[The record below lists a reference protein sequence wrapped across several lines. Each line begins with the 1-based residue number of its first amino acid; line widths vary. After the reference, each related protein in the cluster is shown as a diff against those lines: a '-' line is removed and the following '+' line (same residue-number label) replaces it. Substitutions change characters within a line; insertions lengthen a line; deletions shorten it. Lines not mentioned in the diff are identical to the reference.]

1 GSASRQRI
9 GQAGVV
15 AARETSGISWHCY
28 CTNDS
33 RDRLNH
39 TAQHKELR
47 KNMFGTDE
55 LCSLRWDP
63 VSERVEVIDQTLL
76 PHALRWCHLDSLT
89 AYCHAISTM
98 QVRGA
103 PLIGITAAFG
113 LAQALSEDASDE
125 NLARASATLL
135 ATRPTAVNLRWALE
149 QVTSAVQHLVP
160 SARARVALD
169 KARALREEDI
179 ANCERIGANGLQL
192 LRALNVESRLNIMTH
207 CNAGWLATVQWG
219 TALAPIYK
227 AHASGIPV
235 HVWVS
240 ETRPRNQGTSLTAW
254 ELHRAG
260 VPCTIVT
267 DNSCGQ
273 LMRQGRVDCV
283 IVGSDRT
290 AANGD
295 VCNKVGTYLKA
306 LAACASDIPF
316 YVALPE
322 STIDWSCP
330 GGEQIP
336 IEERNES
343 EVLSI
348 AGLDAAGD
356 FREVNL
362 AAAHSHALNP
372 AFDVTPAALVR
383 ALITEHGNFEAS
395 VTGLQSLRAEAATV
409 R

>member
-1 GSASRQRI
+1 
-9 GQAGVV
+9 
-15 AARETSGISWHCY
+15 
-28 CTNDS
+28 
-33 RDRLNH
+33 
-39 TAQHKELR
+39 
-47 KNMFGTDE
+47 MFSNDE

-63 VSERVEVIDQTLL
+63 VIERVEVIDQTLL
-76 PHALRWCHLDSLT
+76 PHALRWCHLDSVP
-89 AYCHAISTM
+89 AFCHAISTM

-113 LAQALSEDASDE
+113 LAHALAEDPSDDQ
-125 NLARASATLL
+125 LRRASAALL

-149 QVTSAVQHLVP
+149 QVTAAVRHLP
-160 SARARVALD
+160 PAERARAAL
-169 KARALREEDI
+169 ARALALREEDI
-179 ANCERIGANGLQL
+179 AHCERIGANGLQL
-192 LRALNVESRLNIMTH
+192 LLPLRRGDRLDVMTH
-207 CNAGWLATVQWG
+207 CNAGWLATIQWG

-227 AHASGIPV
+227 AHASGMPV

-240 ETRPRNQGTSLTAW
+240 ETRPRNQGTNLTAW
-254 ELHRAG
+254 ELQRAG

-306 LAACASDIPF
+306 LAARESGIPF
-316 YVALPE
+316 FVALPE
-322 STIDWSCP
+322 STIDWTCA
-330 GGEQIP
+330 GGEHIP
-336 IEERNES
+336 IEERDES
-343 EVLSI
+343 EVLRI
-348 AGLDAAGD
+348 AGVDAGGQL
-356 FREVNL
+356 REVNL
-362 AAAHSHALNP
+362 AGAHSRALNP

-395 VTGLQSLRAEAATV
+395 EAGLRRLREVAGV
-409 R
+409 

>member
-1 GSASRQRI
+1 
-9 GQAGVV
+9 
-15 AARETSGISWHCY
+15 
-28 CTNDS
+28 
-33 RDRLNH
+33 
-39 TAQHKELR
+39 
-47 KNMFGTDE
+47 MFSTDE
-55 LCSLRWDP
+55 LSSLRWDP

-76 PHALRWCHLDSLT
+76 PHTLRWCHLESL
-89 AYCHAISTM
+89 AAFCHAISTM

-103 PLIGITAAFG
+103 PLIGITAAYG
-113 LAQALSEDASDE
+113 LAHALSEDSSTESLSA
-125 NLARASATLL
+125 ASAALL

-149 QVTSAVQHLVP
+149 QITLAVANVEP
-160 SARARVALD
+160 SHRAQAALA
-169 KARALREEDI
+169 KAHALRAQDI
-179 ANCERIGANGLQL
+179 ANCERIGNNGLAL
-192 LRALNVESRLNIMTH
+192 LRPLAKDATLNIMTH

-227 AHASGIPV
+227 AHASGINV

-240 ETRPRNQGTSLTAW
+240 ETRPRNQGTNLTAW

-306 LAACASDIPF
+306 LAAGAHNIPF

-322 STIDWSCP
+322 STIDWSCA
-330 GGEQIP
+330 GGDQIP
-336 IEERNES
+336 IEERDQS

-348 AGLDAAGD
+348 AGVDAGGD
-356 FREVNL
+356 LREVNL
-362 AAAHSHALNP
+362 AAGHSRALNP
-372 AFDVTPAALVR
+372 AFDVTPAALVS
-383 ALITEHGNFEAS
+383 ALITEHGSFEAS
-395 VTGLQSLRAEAATV
+395 EKGLQELRVVATAT
-409 R
+409 

>member
-1 GSASRQRI
+1 
-9 GQAGVV
+9 
-15 AARETSGISWHCY
+15 
-28 CTNDS
+28 
-33 RDRLNH
+33 
-39 TAQHKELR
+39 
-47 KNMFGTDE
+47 MFSTDD

-63 VSERVEVIDQTLL
+63 VSARVEVIDQTLL
-76 PHALRWCHLDSLT
+76 PHTLRWCHLDSLS
-89 AYCHAISTM
+89 AFCHAISSM

-113 LAQALSEDASDE
+113 LAHALSEDASDE
-125 NLARASATLL
+125 NLARASAELL

-149 QVTSAVQHLVP
+149 QVSAAVRDLPTSVRP
-160 SARARVALD
+160 RVALET
-169 KARALREEDI
+169 ARVLREEDI
-179 ANCERIGANGLQL
+179 ANCERIGDNGLTL
-192 LRALNVESRLNIMTH
+192 LQPLVAGDRLHVMTH
-207 CNAGWLATVQWG
+207 CNAGWLATIQWG

-227 AHASGIPV
+227 AHTSGIPV

-240 ETRPRNQGTSLTAW
+240 ETRPRNQGTNLTAW
-254 ELHRAG
+254 ELQRAG

-306 LAACASDIPF
+306 LSARANDIPF

-322 STIDWSCP
+322 STIDWTCP
-330 GGEQIP
+330 GGDQIP
-336 IEERNES
+336 IEERNEA

-348 AGLDAAGD
+348 VGLDAAGEL
-356 FREVNL
+356 REVNL
-362 AAAHSHALNP
+362 SAAHSRALNP
-372 AFDVTPAALVR
+372 AFDVTPSELVT
-383 ALITEHGNFEAS
+383 ALITEHGNFAAS
-395 VTGLQSLRAEAATV
+395 TQGLQQLRAAMTGM
-409 R
+409 

>member
-1 GSASRQRI
+1 
-9 GQAGVV
+9 
-15 AARETSGISWHCY
+15 
-28 CTNDS
+28 
-33 RDRLNH
+33 
-39 TAQHKELR
+39 
-47 KNMFGTDE
+47 MFSTDE

-63 VSERVEVIDQTLL
+63 VSEQVEIIDQTLL
-76 PHALRWCHLDSLT
+76 PHTLRWCHLDSLP
-89 AYCHAISTM
+89 AYCHAIRTM

-103 PLIGITAAFG
+103 PLIGVTAAFG
-113 LAQALSEDASDE
+113 LAHALSEDASTD
-125 NLARASATLL
+125 NLERASAALL

-149 QVTSAVQHLVP
+149 QVGAAVQHLP
-160 SARARVALD
+160 PAKRAAAALA
-169 KARALREEDI
+169 KARSLREEDI
-179 ANCERIGANGLQL
+179 AHCERIGANGLQL
-192 LRALNVESRLNIMTH
+192 LQSIKVASHLNVMTH
-207 CNAGWLATVQWG
+207 CNAGWLAAIQWG

-227 AHASGIPV
+227 AHASGTPV

-240 ETRPRNQGTSLTAW
+240 ETRPRNQGTNLTAW
-254 ELHRAG
+254 ELQRAG
-260 VPCTIVT
+260 VPCTIVA

-306 LAACASDIPF
+306 LAASANAVPF

-330 GGEQIP
+330 GGEHIP
-336 IEERNES
+336 IEEREES

-356 FREVNL
+356 IRAVNL
-362 AAAHSHALNP
+362 AGAHSRALNP

-383 ALITEHGNFEAS
+383 ALVTEHGNFEAS
-395 VTGLQSLRAEAATV
+395 EEGLRRLRAVASAV
-409 R
+409 